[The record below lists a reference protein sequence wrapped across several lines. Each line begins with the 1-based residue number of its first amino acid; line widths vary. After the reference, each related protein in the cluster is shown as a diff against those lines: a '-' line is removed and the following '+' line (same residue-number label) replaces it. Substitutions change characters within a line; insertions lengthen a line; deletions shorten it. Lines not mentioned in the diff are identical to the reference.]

1 MTRFTLTRK
10 QSRLLYYIEGYI
22 GEHGYSPTV
31 RELAAMTGRNLN
43 GTHYSLNAI
52 AERGHIRRLPNRA
65 RAIELLHPV
74 KPIMIEGERFR
85 FIPIP

>member
-22 GEHGYSPTV
+22 GEHGYSPSV

-52 AERGHIRRLPNRA
+52 A
-65 RAIELLHPV
+65 
-74 KPIMIEGERFR
+74 K
-85 FIPIP
+85 